1 MTLCALGQV
10 EDAFELTFGYL
21 LSRGKAVSSNP
32 TDPRAVN
39 DWNRRMTPWL
49 FTPPAALMRADPR
62 FLQICDEFGLA
73 AYWRARDVRP
83 DYQVYV

>member
-1 MTLCALGQV
+1 MGQV
-10 EDAFELTFGYL
+10 DEAFELTSGYL
-21 LSRGKAVSSNP
+21 LSRGKAVSANT
-32 TDPRAVN
+32 TDPRALN

-49 FTPPAALMRADPR
+49 FTPPASVMRTDPR
-62 FLQICDEFGLA
+62 FLHICDDFGIL